1 MAFSYTSAL
10 QDRIAYAVWNVANS
24 QLSAAQKV
32 QLDLTWTT
40 GALAGGVAYDAYIEL
55 SNIAQWYEQ
64 ASSTPNLSFPEPAW
78 DRLFIA
84 KCGMVLTKTV
94 RPDRQAEFQKDHEA
108 ALDQLL
114 DTFSRDLISATS
126 LAGQGVNLSGIRAF
140 VVDHCVKR
148 ANSTTGLR
156 RRLFPQVAQIDGN
169 IQWTLNYIWNMK
181 PWHFR
186 KRQVTMTIATAS
198 LTTATWTEST
208 KTLTQ
213 SGAFTNTSI
222 AAGSRLLLTSG
233 TGSLTGEFVISSRT
247 SDNAVVLENSISS
260 AGVNLTT
267 GDIVGNLQIVTLAGM
282 NTGETFD
289 SIVSRKFF
297 YDGTYYG
304 NALEWVDASDM
315 ARRKASSG
323 TNRYRPQ
330 RFRWEKY
337 GAAVT
342 WHLAPF
348 PDTTY
353 TLRGAVSISGLGTLT
368 DSTSLDTAIAKFPT
382 EFGTVIRDV
391 VLARTLS
398 QYGASDGDLM
408 MKSAISQCESLLPV
422 YSDQG
427 FPTRQTSIEDVYED
441 YAFMQRDRPLW

>member
-1 MAFSYTSAL
+1 MAFAYSTAL

-24 QLSAAQKV
+24 SLSAAQKV

-40 GALAGGVAYDAYIEL
+40 GSLAGGAAYDAYIEV
-55 SNIAQWYEQ
+55 SQVAQWFEQ
-64 ASSTPNLSFPEPAW
+64 ASSTPDLSFAQPAW
-78 DRLFIA
+78 NRLFVA
-84 KCGMVLTKTV
+84 KAAMLLVKTV
-94 RPDRQAEFQKDHEA
+94 RPDRLAEFVKDHES
-108 ALDQLL
+108 ALDQCI
-114 DTFSRDLISATS
+114 DTFTRDLVSSTS
-126 LAGQGVNLSGIRAF
+126 LAGQGINLSGIRAY
-140 VVDHCVKR
+140 VIDHCVKR
-148 ANSTTGLR
+148 VDTSTGLR
-156 RRLFPQVAQIDGN
+156 RRLFPSIAQIGGH
-169 IQWTLNYIWNMK
+169 IQWTLNFVANMK

-213 SGAFTNTSI
+213 TGAFTNTNI
-222 AAGSRLLLTSG
+222 GLGSRLLLTSG
-233 TGSLTGEFVISSRT
+233 TGALTGEYVISSRT
-247 SDNAVVLENSISS
+247 NDDAIVLENSISS
-260 AGVNLTT
+260 AAANLTT
-267 GDIVGNLQIVTLAGM
+267 GDIVANLQIVTLAGM
-282 NTGETFD
+282 NSGETFD

-304 NALEWVDASDM
+304 NTLDWVDASDM

-337 GAAVT
+337 GSGIT

-348 PDTTY
+348 PDTSY
-353 TLRGAVSISGLGTLT
+353 TLRGAVTISSIGTLT

-398 QYGASDGDLM
+398 QHGASDGDLM
-408 MKSAISQCESLLPV
+408 MKSAIAQCESLLPV

-427 FPTRQTSIEDVYED
+427 FPTRQTSVEDVYED
-441 YAFMQRDRPLW
+441 YAFMQRDRPIW